1 MRTIYKNTLCIL
13 MAVLA
18 IYLISQL
25 IQPKKYMKTHHQAP
39 LKELNAKELNA
50 NANMNPN
57 AYINANPASMMKP
70 QSGPFIVDRLPL
82 VEENPVIVPAN
93 EIVQMNYKDY
103 NEQVYK
109 DQTEKELYTK
119 DTPLFGEKGPTNLVP
134 FDLNNDVHRRV
145 NFY

>member
-1 MRTIYKNTLCIL
+1 MRTVFKNTLCLL

-25 IQPKKYMKTHHQAP
+25 IQPKKNIYMKTQTP
-39 LKELNAKELNA
+39 LVSAKELNA
-50 NANMNPN
+50 NASMNPN
-57 AYINANPASMMKP
+57 AYINANPATMGKA

-119 DTPLFGEKGPTNLVP
+119 DAPLFGEKGPTHLVP